1 MISTEKTMNTRVDR
15 KRFGVLV
22 GLVGLTLAAGC
33 KGEGQQTASPTVKE
47 GAAPGGDKA
56 GTVTPVAAVTINVM
70 DAAGT
75 LQLVQEAIESFKTK
89 HPGKVEKF
97 TFNKAP
103 APELPGKLKAMQ
115 GAGRMDIDLVLGG
128 TDILAA
134 GIEQGLWTRI
144 LPDHGAMFPNVLDN
158 YTDQA
163 REMQKLAQDQA
174 LAVVF
179 MPAGPLLEYNP
190 ETVKSPPTT
199 PAELLAWC
207 KAHKDRFI
215 YARPANS
222 GPGRTFL
229 MGLPYLLGDKD
240 PRDPINGWDKTWAFL
255 KELDSCIEYY
265 PGGTT
270 ATMKEFGE
278 GSRDMTMTVTGW
290 DINPRALGIVP
301 ENYKVAA
308 FKDMT
313 WVNDTQFMIV
323 PKGLSPEKLSVVL
336 ELMAFLLQPEQQA
349 LTFDKGYFYPGP
361 SVKGVTLAMAPKES
375 QDVIKKF
382 GRPEYDEW
390 LAKFPHQRPLEAKAM
405 VAAFRRWDEEVG
417 AQKAKK

>member
-1 MISTEKTMNTRVDR
+1 MDTRR
-15 KRFGVLV
+15 ICKQSGLCAL
-22 GLVGLTLAAGC
+22 LVGLTLAAGC
-33 KGEGQQTASPTVKE
+33 KGKSEPNSSAGSSAPAA
-47 GAAPGGDKA
+47 AAPSTG
-56 GTVTPVAAVTINVM
+56 PVTINVI

-75 LQLVQEAIESFKTK
+75 LQLVQDAMEAYRTK
-89 HPGKVEKF
+89 RPGKVDKF
-97 TFNKAP
+97 TFTKAP

-115 GAGRMDIDLVLGG
+115 SAGRMDIDLVLGG

-134 GIEQGLWTRI
+134 GLEQGLWTKI
-144 LPDHGAMFPNVLDN
+144 LPDHADVFPHVIDN

-179 MPAGPLLEYNP
+179 MPAGPLIEYNP
-190 ETVKSPPTT
+190 DTVKSPPTT
-199 PAELLAWC
+199 PAELLTWC
-207 KAHKDRFI
+207 KEHKDRFI

-240 PRDPINGWDKTWAFL
+240 PKDPMNGWDKTWAYL
-255 KELDSCIEYY
+255 KDLDSCIEYY
-265 PGGTT
+265 PSGTG

-290 DINPRALGIVP
+290 DINPRVLGIVP
-301 ENYKVAA
+301 EKYKVAA

-313 WVNDTQFMIV
+313 WVNDTQYMIV
-323 PKGLSPEKLSVVL
+323 PKGLAPERLAVVL
-336 ELMAFLLQPEQQA
+336 DLMAFLLEPEQQA
-349 LTFDKGYFYPGP
+349 MTFDKGYFYPGP
-361 SVKGVTLAMAPKES
+361 AVKGVTLAMAPKAS
-375 QDVIKKF
+375 QDAIKQF

-417 AQKAKK
+417 AQKSKK